1 MQPSV
6 NIIELRINLL
16 PFDTKSKKSVFYYFA
31 HWLHRTYSIFLLQ
44 LFICLREVAHVIEI
58 VSLLSY
64 FEKNSSYVSSLS
76 VCIFVAFCVRLCV
89 AGANKVEGTMS

>member
-64 FEKNSSYVSSLS
+64 FEKIAYMSVVLAYVSLWLS
-76 VCIFVAFCVRLCV
+76 AFGYVSQGQIRL
-89 AGANKVEGTMS
+89 KVL